1 MNEQSFYD
9 ILEVKEQASTD
20 EIKKAYRKL
29 SLKHH
34 PDKNNNTPE
43 SQAKFQ
49 KIGEAYE
56 TLSDIEKKRQYD
68 MMKNNPFAKMMGTNM
83 NMNMN
88 MPFSNGG
95 QDPIEEL
102 FANLF
107 GFGGPG
113 MNPFAQAQSQ
123 GFDPFSQQGFDPF
136 SEQGSG
142 QVPGFG
148 PNVRIF
154 RSGPGGGIP
163 GFNIQQNLQKP
174 TPIIKTISIPISQV
188 LTNSTLPVEIE
199 RWIVQQGTKVF
210 EKETI
215 YVNIPQGIDDNEI
228 IIIRDKGNYV
238 NEEMKGDIK
247 LFIKVE
253 NNTDLKR
260 NGLDLILEKKIKLK
274 DALCGFSFEL
284 KYINGKSYTINNNIG
299 NIIPPN
305 HRKVINNMGLTRE
318 GCTGNLI
325 IVFDIEF
332 PEKLTS
338 ETINVLKDLL

>member
-1 MNEQSFYD
+1 MNDLSFYD
-9 ILEVKEQASTD
+9 ILEVKEQATQD

-56 TLSDIEKKRQYD
+56 TLSDNEKKRQYD
-68 MMKNNPFAKMMGTNM
+68 MMRNNPFAKMMGS

-88 MPFSNGG
+88 MPFPNGG

-102 FANLF
+102 FSNLF
-107 GFGGPG
+107 GFGSSSG
-113 MNPFAQAQSQ
+113 NPFAHAQGFDPFTQ
-123 GFDPFSQQGFDPF
+123 GFDPFSQQGF
-136 SEQGSG
+136 EQGAG

-148 PNVRIF
+148 PNIRIF
-154 RSGPGGGIP
+154 RSGPGGGMP
-163 GFNIQQNLQKP
+163 GINIQQSLQKP
-174 TPIIKTISIPISQV
+174 TPIIKTITIPISQV

-247 LFIKVE
+247 LFIKIE

-260 NGLDLILEKKIKLK
+260 SGLDLILEKKIKLK
-274 DALCGFSFEL
+274 DALCGFAFEL
-284 KYINGKSYTINNNIG
+284 KYLNGKSYTINNNIG

>member
-1 MNEQSFYD
+1 MNEPSFYD
-9 ILEVKEQASTD
+9 ILEVKEQASPD

-56 TLSDIEKKRQYD
+56 TLSDNDKKRQYD
-68 MMKNNPFAKMMGTNM
+68 MMRNSPFAKMMGSNM
-83 NMNMN
+83 NFGHG
-88 MPFSNGG
+88 PGPGSGG

-113 MNPFAQAQSQ
+113 GPGMNPFAQGQ

-136 SEQGSG
+136 SDQGS
-142 QVPGFG
+142 GFG
-148 PNVRIF
+148 PNIRIF
-154 RSGPGGGIP
+154 RSGPGGGMP
-163 GFNIQQNLQKP
+163 GINIQQSLQKP
-174 TPIIKTISIPISQV
+174 TPIIKTITIPISQV

-260 NGLDLILEKKIKLK
+260 SGLDLILEKKIKLK
-274 DALCGFSFEL
+274 DALCGFAFEL

-318 GCTGNLI
+318 NCTGNLI
-325 IVFDIEF
+325 IVFDVEF

>member
-9 ILEVKEQASTD
+9 ILEVNEKSSAD

-56 TLSDIEKKRQYD
+56 TLSDKDKKRQYD
-68 MMKNNPFAKMMGTNM
+68 MINNNSFAKMMGS
-83 NMNMN
+83 NMN

-95 QDPIEEL
+95 QGQDPIEEL
-102 FANLF
+102 FSNLF

-113 MNPFAQAQSQ
+113 MNPFAHGQ
-123 GFDPFSQQGFDPF
+123 GFDPFAQGQGQGFDPF

-142 QVPGFG
+142 FG
-148 PNVRIF
+148 PNIRIF

-247 LFIKVE
+247 LFIKIE

-274 DALCGFSFEL
+274 DALCGFTFEL

-305 HRKVINNMGLTRE
+305 HRKIINNMGFTRE

-332 PEKLTS
+332 PEKLTT